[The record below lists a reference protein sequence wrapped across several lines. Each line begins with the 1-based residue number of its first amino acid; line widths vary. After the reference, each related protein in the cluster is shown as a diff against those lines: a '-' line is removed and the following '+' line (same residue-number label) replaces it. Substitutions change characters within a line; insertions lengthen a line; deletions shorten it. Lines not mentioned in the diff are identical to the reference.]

1 MLTDSFGRQ
10 IRYLRLSI
18 TDRCDLRCSYC
29 LPEQHSEF
37 QEPASWLNFDE
48 TERIVS
54 AFAQLGV
61 QRLRITGGEP
71 LVRRNAVELIGRLA
85 RISGIEDLSL
95 STNATRLE
103 KLAPDLVK
111 AGIQRINV
119 SLDTL
124 DAAQYQHITK
134 GKLDKVLNGLAAAKQ
149 AGLAP
154 IKINMVLMQGEN
166 EDQVEPMI
174 HYCAANGFT
183 LRLIETMPIG
193 NPGQEASASRY
204 ISLQQVRDQLAQRYT
219 LSPAVMPGG
228 GPARYDLIE
237 ELGLKIG
244 FITPISQHFCESCNR
259 VRLTT
264 DGVLH
269 TCLGQSDQFPL
280 KPLAGAE
287 TDPQH
292 LIEAIETAIQLKPE
306 RHEFK
311 EKPSQIVR
319 FMASTGG

>member
-1 MLTDSFGRQ
+1 MLVDSFGRE

-29 LPEQHSEF
+29 LPEQHSDF
-37 QEPASWLNFDE
+37 QEPDSWLNFDE

-71 LVRRNAVELIGRLA
+71 LVRRNAEELISRLA
-85 RISGIEDLSL
+85 RVPGIEDLSL
-95 STNATRLE
+95 STNATRLG
-103 KLAPDLVK
+103 KLAPTLAQ
-111 AGIQRINV
+111 AGVQRINV

-124 DAAQYQHITK
+124 DAEQFQRITK
-134 GKLDKVLNGLAAAKQ
+134 GKLQKVLDGLQAAKE

-166 EDQVEPMI
+166 EDQVQPMI
-174 HYCAANGFT
+174 EYCAAQGFT

-193 NPGQEASASRY
+193 QPGQQATSSY
-204 ISLQQVRDQLAQRYT
+204 VSLQTVRAQLEQRYT
-219 LSPAVMPGG
+219 MSPTVMPGG
-228 GPARYDLIE
+228 GPARYWKIE
-237 ELGLKIG
+237 QLGVKIG
-244 FITPISQHFCESCNR
+244 FITPISQHFCETCNR

-269 TCLGQSDQFPL
+269 TCLGQSDQHPL
-280 KPLAGAE
+280 KPLASGK
-287 TDPQH
+287 DPEA
-292 LIEAIETAIQLKPE
+292 LLNAIREAIRLKPE
-306 RHEFK
+306 KHEFR